1 MLDAP
6 QAPDALAR
14 PPLPDIVIDPPADP
28 DRPVAG
34 DALFAAARTL
44 LPVLETGRSLDA
56 AVLRDAMTEAFGA
69 SDAEGAWVWKDAYE
83 AAEAA
88 AVLFMQRYG
97 RGMRRT
103 CGAGE
108 DGPRRMLAMLEAVA
122 ALEPSHTRRSEE
134 QVRLQQFSTPLPLAY
149 AALQAAAVRPGDV
162 VLEPSAGTGMLAV
175 MAQCALGNSVTG
187 NIHLNEY
194 APTRARL
201 LTKLFPQAVVTAF
214 NAKTIADR
222 LHDVRPTV
230 VLMNPPFSATPGVD
244 RTRRNADLRHVR
256 SAASMLPPGGRLV
269 TITSAHCAPG
279 EAVGRLDPPARC
291 VFTMA
296 IDGRAY
302 ARRGTGFDTR
312 LTVLERGDG
321 PTANLD
327 GAARAASAAELL
339 DAIIA
344 LVPKRQPIAPVSA
357 PAGPHRDLFGKP
369 VAPKPAPRRGPR
381 STSTPETRQGH
392 DWGPVGALT
401 VETGPVEPV
410 AADGDSTAN
419 DTGPYAPWRPGVVRV
434 PGAVEHP
441 TPLVQ
446 SAAMAAVPHP
456 VPAWRPMLPERV
468 VSDGLLSDAQ
478 LESVVL
484 AGEAHSRHLAAQYRI
499 GSGWETVHRCP
510 EDSEDGEEIDPS
522 FVTQDGET
530 LSEPVRFRRGWMLGD
545 GTGCGKGRQV
555 AAIILD
561 NRLRGRKRALWLSQ
575 SDKLLEDARRDWTA
589 LGGLESDVIPLGN
602 FRQGMEIPLD
612 TGILFATYATL
623 RSPSRQGKPS
633 RLGQIVEWL
642 AGSLDEEDR
651 HAFDGVIVFDE
662 AHAMANAAGSKS
674 ERGEVKPSQQGRAGL
689 RLQNALPDARIAY
702 VSATG
707 ATTVPGLAYAGRLG
721 LWAAGETPFEKRT
734 DFVTAMEAGG
744 VAAMEVVARDLK
756 ALGLYQARA
765 LAYDGIE
772 VDILEHPL
780 TPEQRRIYDAYAD
793 AFKVI
798 HANIEEALKA
808 TGIVQG
814 EDTLNKN
821 AKAAALS
828 AFEGTKQRFFGHL
841 LTGMKCPSTIRAI
854 DADLAAGR
862 SAVVQLVS
870 TGEALMERRIAD
882 VPASEWDDLNID
894 LTPRDAILSYLMHAF
909 PVQLQEPFTDDGGNL
924 LSRPARD
931 ADGNPVICKEA
942 EDRRD
947 ALIEKLAALPPVPT
961 ALDQIVQHFGH
972 EAVAEITG
980 RSRRVLR
987 ITDAKGERLALRSRP
1002 ASANLAE
1009 TAAFMDGEKRILV
1022 FSMAG
1027 GTGRSYHADLSCGNT
1042 ERRIHYLLEPGWRA
1056 DQAIQGL
1063 GRTHRTH
1070 QASAPLFRPVTTD
1083 VKGERR
1089 FIATIARR
1097 LDSLGAITR
1106 GQRDSQTAMG
1116 GSDAAL
1122 FRESDNLESVYARA
1136 ALRQFYGALWRGSI
1150 EGWTLERFE
1159 KATGLKLTWEGSL
1172 KEDLPPMPRF
1182 LNRLL
1187 ALPIAEQNQL
1197 FAELEKRIATNIEQA
1212 IEAGSYEVGV
1222 ETVTA
1227 DSLAIAG
1234 RETLYEHPGTGA
1246 ATELVEI
1253 VRRDRL
1259 VPLTAE
1265 SALEIGERDPGPD
1278 GKPRLAVNARSKRA
1292 AIVLPAP
1299 SRMLDDGGVTERVR
1313 LIRPAAAETMARAEL
1328 DASNWRRADEAGWQ
1342 RVWDAEIAGLP
1353 SHRESRFWLAT
1364 GLLLPVAARGRAE
1377 DRRARVLHAE
1387 VEGRGRR
1394 AGRAER
1400 ERDVHIRVAGIALV
1414 ARGRGEAQRKGRGR
1428 RGGVLH
1434 DEGVVIR
1441 AADRGRCG
1449 QIVAGFVLDVVAA
1462 REAQRHRGVQARKVA
1477 AGGGHV
1483 VGGGLGARDRRH
1495 GGNRGGRSRDL
1506 EVRRIHV
1513 LHRLVEGYPPGQ
1525 AVGTGRRGLRR
1536 LARNRGH
1543 TRRGVVHYEAVVVRA
1558 ADRGRARQRIAG
1570 HVLDVVAAREAQRYR
1585 AVQARKVAAGDLDVV
1600 GGGLEARDRRHDGNR
1615 GGRAGDLE
1623 VRRIHILHRLVE
1635 RHPPFDAVG
1644 IGRRRGRRLALD
1656 RAHARR
1662 GGVRRRRYREDG
1674 GQGVEGPA

>member
-1 MLDAP
+1 MLDAHS
-6 QAPDALAR
+6 APDALAR
-14 PPLPDIVIDPPADP
+14 PPLPPVATMDPPASP
-28 DRPVAG
+28 ARPVPG
-34 DALFAAARTL
+34 DALFAAAQAL
-44 LPVLETGRSLDA
+44 LPRLEAGRPLDA
-56 AVLRDAMTEAFGA
+56 ATLRDAMTEAFGA
-69 SDAEGAWVWKDAYE
+69 SDAEGGWIWKDAYE

-88 AVLFMQRYG
+88 VVLFMQRYG
-97 RGMRRT
+97 RGMRRNA
-103 CGAGE
+103 GAGA

-122 ALEPSHTRRSEE
+122 ALEPSHTKRSEE

-149 AALQAAAVRPGDV
+149 AALQAAAIRPGDT

-175 MAQCALGNSVTG
+175 MAECALGNSVAG
-187 NIHLNEY
+187 NLHLNEY
-194 APTRARL
+194 AQTRARL
-201 LTKLFPQAVVTAF
+201 LTRLFPQTVVTAF
-214 NAKTIADR
+214 NAESIADR

-244 RTRRNADLRHVR
+244 RSRHDADLRHVR
-256 SAASMLPPGGRLV
+256 SAASMLPAGGRLV

-279 EAVGRLDPPARC
+279 DTVGRLDPPARC

-321 PTANLD
+321 PAVELD
-327 GAARAASAAELL
+327 GTARAANAAELL
-339 DAIIA
+339 DAVIA
-344 LVPKRQPIAPVSA
+344 QVPKRQPMAPAPVPTG
-357 PAGPHRDLFGKP
+357 PARDLFGKTL
-369 VAPKPAPRRGPR
+369 APKPARRGPKAA
-381 STSTPETRQGH
+381 STPETRQAH
-392 DWGPVGALT
+392 DWGPVAALT
-401 VETGPVEPV
+401 VETGPVEAV
-410 AADGDSTAN
+410 AADAGSATN
-419 DTGPYAPWRPGVVRV
+419 DAGPYAPWRPGVVRV
-434 PGAVEHP
+434 PGAARHP

-446 SAAMAAVPHP
+446 SAAMAAVPHLA
-456 VPAWRPMLPERV
+456 PAYRPMLPDRV
-468 VSDGLLSDAQ
+468 VTDGLLSDAQ
-478 LESVVL
+478 LESVLL

-499 GSGWETVHRCP
+499 GSQWETVHRCK
-510 EDSEDGEEIDPS
+510 EDGDDDEQDIDMS
-522 FVTQDGET
+522 FVTQDGEA

-612 TGILFATYATL
+612 AGILFATYATL
-623 RSPSRQGKPS
+623 RSPSRQGRPS
-633 RLGQIVEWL
+633 RLDQIVEWL

-651 HAFDGVIVFDE
+651 HAFDGPIVFDE

-734 DFVTAMEAGG
+734 DFVSAMEAGG

-780 TPEQRRIYDAYAD
+780 TPEQRRIYDAYAG

-808 TGIVQG
+808 TGVVQG
-814 EDTLNKN
+814 ENTLNKN

-854 DADLAAGR
+854 EADLAAGR

-870 TGEALMERRIAD
+870 TGEALMERHIAD

-924 LSRPARD
+924 LSRPATD
-931 ADGNPVICKEA
+931 ADGNPIVCKEA

-972 EAVAEITG
+972 EAVAEVTG

-1122 FRESDNLESVYARA
+1122 FRESDNLESAYAKA

-1172 KEDLPPMPRF
+1172 KDDLPPMPRF

-1197 FAELEKRIATNIEQA
+1197 FAELEARIASNIEQA
-1212 IEAGSYEVGV
+1212 VEAGSYEVGV

-1227 DSLAIAG
+1227 NSLAIAG

-1246 ATELVEI
+1246 ITELVEI

-1259 VPLTAE
+1259 VPLSAE
-1265 SALEIGERDPGPD
+1265 AALETSLPRTGSGGGSDPGPD
-1278 GKPRLAVNARSKRA
+1278 NKPRLAVNARSKRA
-1292 AIVLPAP
+1292 ALILPAS
-1299 SRMLDDGGVTERVR
+1299 SRMIDDGGVQERVR
-1313 LIRPAAAETMARAEL
+1313 LIRPATPETMARAEL
-1328 DASNWRRADEAGWQ
+1328 DASNWRRADEAEW
-1342 RVWDAEIAGLP
+1342 RRLWDAEIAGLP
-1353 SHRESRFWLAT
+1353 SHRDSRFWLAS
-1364 GLLLPVAARGRAE
+1364 GLLLPVW
-1377 DRRARVLHAE
+1377 DRLPADNMRVRRLTSDDGQNLIGRVLDAE
-1387 VEGRGRR
+1387 QVRAVRAGFGLDGGPAMTGAEAFEAVMGRGN
-1394 AGRAER
+1394 
-1400 ERDVHIRVAGIALV
+1400 AL
-1414 ARGRGEAQRKGRGR
+1414 ALANGW
-1428 RGGVLH
+1428 
-1434 DEGVVIR
+1434 
-1441 AADRGRCG
+1441 
-1449 QIVAGFVLDVVAA
+1449 
-1462 REAQRHRGVQARKVA
+1462 
-1477 AGGGHV
+1477 
-1483 VGGGLGARDRRH
+1483 
-1495 GGNRGGRSRDL
+1495 
-1506 EVRRIHV
+1506 
-1513 LHRLVEGYPPGQ
+1513 
-1525 AVGTGRRGLRR
+1525 R
-1536 LARNRGH
+1536 LAR
-1543 TRRGVVHYEAVVVRA
+1543 RRLMG
-1558 ADRGRARQRIAG
+1558 ADRIEIQGPADTDMDALKRIGCTIEIVSFRARIFAPN
-1570 HVLDVVAAREAQRYR
+1570 AAA
-1585 AVQARKVAAGDLDVV
+1585 
-1600 GGGLEARDRRHDGNR
+1600 
-1615 GGRAGDLE
+1615 
-1623 VRRIHILHRLVE
+1623 VE
-1635 RHPPFDAVG
+1635 R
-1644 IGRRRGRRLALD
+1644 ILD
-1656 RAHARR
+1656 RWPLAA
-1662 GGVRRRRYREDG
+1662 
-1674 GQGVEGPA
+1674 

>member
-1 MLDAP
+1 MLDARP
-6 QAPDALAR
+6 APDALAR
-14 PPLPDIVIDPPADP
+14 PPLPALTTDPPASAA
-28 DRPVAG
+28 RPSAG
-34 DALFAAARTL
+34 DALFAAAQAL
-44 LPVLETGRSLDA
+44 LPVLEAGKALDVA
-56 AVLRDAMTEAFGA
+56 TLRDAMTEAFRA
-69 SDAEGAWVWKDAYE
+69 SDAEGGWVWKDAYE

-88 AVLFMQRYG
+88 CVLFLQRYG

-103 CGAGE
+103 CGGGA

-149 AALQAAAVRPGDV
+149 AALQAAAIRPGDI

-175 MAQCALGNSVTG
+175 MAECALADRAAGAL
-187 NIHLNEY
+187 HLNEY
-194 APTRARL
+194 AQTRARL
-201 LTKLFPQAVVTAF
+201 LTRLFPQAVVTAF
-214 NAKTIADR
+214 NAESIADR
-222 LHDVRPTV
+222 LRDVRPTV

-244 RTRRNADLRHVR
+244 RSRHDADLRHVR

-269 TITSAHCAPG
+269 TITSAHCVLG
-279 EAVGRLDPPARC
+279 DAVGRLVPPARC

-312 LTVLERGDG
+312 LTVLERGAG
-321 PTANLD
+321 PSVELD
-327 GAARAASAAELL
+327 GTARAANAAELL
-339 DAIIA
+339 DAAIA
-344 LVPKRQPIAPVSA
+344 HVPQRQPIAPAAV
-357 PAGPHRDLFGKP
+357 PAGPARDLFGKP
-369 VAPKPAPRRGPR
+369 VAPKPATRRGPKPV
-381 STSTPETRQGH
+381 STPESRRSH
-392 DWGPVGALT
+392 DWGPISELT
-401 VETGPVEPV
+401 VETGPVEP
-410 AADGDSTAN
+410 AADADSPDN
-419 DTGPYAPWRPGVVRV
+419 DTGSYVPWRPSVVRV

-456 VPAWRPMLPERV
+456 VPAYRPMLPERV
-468 VSDGLLSDAQ
+468 VTDGLLSDAQ

-484 AGEAHSRHLAAQYRI
+484 AGEAHSRHLSAEYRI
-499 GSGWETVHRCP
+499 GSQWETVHRRKL
-510 EDSEDGEEIDPS
+510 DDDGNEEEVDTS
-522 FVTQDGET
+522 LVTAEGET

-545 GTGCGKGRQV
+545 GTGCGKGREV

-561 NRLRGRKRALWLSQ
+561 NRLRGRKKALWLSL
-575 SDKLLEDARRDWTA
+575 SDKLVEDARRDWTA

-612 TGILFATYATL
+612 AGILFATYATL

-633 RLGQIVEWL
+633 RLEQIVEWL
-642 AGSLDEEDR
+642 AGSLDEADR
-651 HAFDGVIVFDE
+651 HGFDGVVVFDE

-674 ERGEVKPSQQGRAGL
+674 ERGETKPSQQGRAGL

-734 DFVTAMEAGG
+734 EFVSAMEAGG

-780 TPEQRRIYDAYAD
+780 TPEQRRIYDAYAG

-854 DADLAAGR
+854 DADLAGGR

-972 EAVAEITG
+972 EAVAEVTG

-987 ITDAKGERLALRSRP
+987 IVDAKGERLALRSRP

-1027 GTGRSYHADLSCGNT
+1027 GTGRSYHADLSCANT

-1122 FRESDNLESVYARA
+1122 FRESDNLESDYAKA

-1159 KATGLKLTWEGSL
+1159 KATGLKLTWEGNL

-1197 FAELEKRIATNIEQA
+1197 FAELESRIAANIEQA

-1227 DSLAIAG
+1227 DSLIIAG

-1253 VRRDRL
+1253 VRRDKL

-1265 SALEIGERDPGPD
+1265 SALEIGNRDPGPD
-1278 GKPRLAVNARSKRA
+1278 GQPRLAVNARSQRA
-1292 AIVLPAP
+1292 AVILPAA
-1299 SRMLDDGGVTERVR
+1299 SRMLDDGGVKERVR
-1313 LIRPAAAETMARAEL
+1313 LIRPATAETMASAEL
-1328 DASNWRRADEAGWQ
+1328 DASNWRHADETQWR
-1342 RVWDAEIAGLP
+1342 RVWDAEIDGLP
-1353 SHRESRFWLAT
+1353 SHRDSRFWLAT
-1364 GLLLPVAARGRAE
+1364 GLLLPVW
-1377 DRRARVLHAE
+1377 DRLPQENMRV
-1387 VEGRGRR
+1387 RR
-1394 AGRAER
+1394 LTT
-1400 ERDVHIRVAGIALV
+1400 DDGIALIGRV
-1414 ARGRGEAQRKGRGR
+1414 LDAEQVRAVRQSFGLDGGPAMTGAEAFEAVMGRGNALALANGW
-1428 RGGVLH
+1428 
-1434 DEGVVIR
+1434 
-1441 AADRGRCG
+1441 
-1449 QIVAGFVLDVVAA
+1449 
-1462 REAQRHRGVQARKVA
+1462 
-1477 AGGGHV
+1477 
-1483 VGGGLGARDRRH
+1483 
-1495 GGNRGGRSRDL
+1495 
-1506 EVRRIHV
+1506 
-1513 LHRLVEGYPPGQ
+1513 
-1525 AVGTGRRGLRR
+1525 R
-1536 LARNRGH
+1536 LAR
-1543 TRRGVVHYEAVVVRA
+1543 RRLMG
-1558 ADRGRARQRIAG
+1558 ADRI
-1570 HVLDVVAAREAQRYR
+1570 E
-1585 AVQARKVAAGDLDVV
+1585 
-1600 GGGLEARDRRHDGNR
+1600 
-1615 GGRAGDLE
+1615 
-1623 VRRIHILHRLVE
+1623 I
-1635 RHPPFDAVG
+1635 
-1644 IGRRRGRRLALD
+1644 
-1656 RAHARR
+1656 
-1662 GGVRRRRYREDG
+1662 
-1674 GQGVEGPA
+1674 EGPADTDMDALKRMGCTVEIVSFRARIFAPNADTTQRILERWPLAA